1 MARTTNATFPAA
13 ATTDVM
19 RRPIKMSFSPSMFEQ
34 APPEGQPCE
43 ECGETITRAGYT
55 LWCPNGCFE
64 DDIRNYLSFDY
75 R

>member
-1 MARTTNATFPAA
+1 
-13 ATTDVM
+13 
-19 RRPIKMSFSPSMFEQ
+19 MSFSPSMFEQ